1 MSLGLLLPSGL
12 LALFALLLPLLL
24 HLTRR
29 TARQPTVFAAL
40 RWLQES
46 QRPKRR
52 VLFDELPLLALRLL
66 LLAALAVLLAQPVSS
81 GMAGGRAWVVVA
93 PGIERTEARAAL
105 DAPDAAWHWLAPGF
119 PRLDRDVAA
128 GTQPTSS
135 LLRELDAAL
144 AHDTELTVL
153 VPTRLAGLDAE
164 RPALRRK
171 VDWRIVETEI
181 SPSSTAPPPPVQ
193 LVVRYE
199 LADDPGLSYLRAAAA
214 AWHAA
219 APASAANQARAD
231 IAPTSEPLGPH
242 ARWLVWLAPGA
253 LPTHVRA
260 WIEAGGTALL
270 SATSQF
276 PGTATGLA
284 LWRDAQGGVIVRG
297 RALGNGRVLQLT
309 RELAP
314 HALPELLDPA
324 FPDRLRALFDPPSPP
339 QSAFARTHAPRTGG
353 PALPPVRHPLQPWLA
368 LLVALLFLLERWLAT
383 SPRREHA
390 T

>member
-1 MSLGLLLPSGL
+1 MSPGLLLPSGL
-12 LALFALLLPLLL
+12 LALFALLVPLAL

-52 VLFDELPLLALRLL
+52 LLFDELSLLALRLL
-66 LLAALAVLLAQPVSS
+66 LLAALAVLLAQPVLS

-93 PGIERTEARAAL
+93 PGIGRTEARAAL
-105 DAPDAAWHWLAPGF
+105 DAPDATWHWLAPGF
-119 PRLDRDVAA
+119 PLLERDVAA

-135 LLRELDAAL
+135 LLRELDAKL

-153 VPTRLAGLDAE
+153 VPTRLEGLDAE

-171 VDWRIVETEI
+171 VDWHIVDAKI
-181 SPSSTAPPPPVQ
+181 PPSSTVPSPAVN
-193 LVVRYE
+193 LVVRYA
-199 LADDPGLSYLRAAAA
+199 LADDPGLPYLRAVAAT
-214 AWHAA
+214 WHAA
-219 APASAANQARAD
+219 APASAGGQARAD
-231 IAPTSEPLGPH
+231 IAPTSAPLGSN

-253 LPTHVRA
+253 LPPHVRA
-260 WIEAGGTALL
+260 WIETGGTALL
-270 SATSQF
+270 SATSQV
-276 PGTATGLA
+276 PGAATGIA
-284 LWRDAQGGVIVRG
+284 LWRDTQGAVIVRG

-353 PALPPVRHPLQPWLA
+353 PTLPPMPHPLQPWLA
-368 LLVALLFLLERWLAT
+368 LLVGLLYLLERWLAT
-383 SPRREHA
+383 SPRRERA

>member
-12 LALFALLLPLLL
+12 LALFALLVPLVL

-52 VLFDELPLLALRLL
+52 VRFDELALLVLRLL
-66 LLAALAVLLAQPVSS
+66 LLAALAVLLAQPVLS

-93 PGIERTEARAAL
+93 PDIERTEARAAL

-119 PRLDRDVAA
+119 PLLDRDVAA
-128 GTQPTSS
+128 GAQPTSS
-135 LLRELDAAL
+135 LLRELDATL
-144 AHDTELTVL
+144 AHDTALTVM
-153 VPTRLAGLDAE
+153 VPTRLTGLDAE
-164 RPALRRK
+164 HPALRRK
-171 VDWRIVETEI
+171 VDWRIVDTEI
-181 SPSSTAPPPPVQ
+181 SPSSTAPSPPVN
-193 LVVRYE
+193 LVVRYA
-199 LADDPGLSYLRAAAA
+199 LADDPGLPYLRAVAAT
-214 AWHAA
+214 WHAA
-219 APASAANQARAD
+219 APASAGSQARAD
-231 IAPTSEPLGPH
+231 IAPTSAPLAPD

-253 LPTHVRA
+253 LPPHIHA

-270 SATSQF
+270 SAKSQL
-276 PGTATGLA
+276 PGAATGIA
-284 LWRDAQGGVIVRG
+284 LWRDVQGAVIVRG

-314 HALPELLDPA
+314 DTLPELLDPA

-339 QSAFARTHAPRTGG
+339 RSAFARTHAPRTGG
-353 PALPPVRHPLQPWLA
+353 PTLPPVPQPLQPWLA

-383 SPRREHA
+383 SPRRERA